1 MTLSANSNATNRLGS
16 QQGRSLQLAAVRI
29 QAGYRGYR
37 VRKQLKRLSK
47 SKVNGCKENSMAES
61 SLNRDNVD
69 IVEKSATKIQA
80 GVRGFLVRRK
90 HNKEKE
96 AATKIQA
103 GFRGF
108 KVRKEFKK
116 ANEV

>member
-1 MTLSANSNATNRLGS
+1 MTLSANDNASNRIG
-16 QQGRSLQLAAVRI
+16 QEGGSLQLAAARI

-47 SKVNGCKENSMAES
+47 TKASGCKENNMAES
-61 SLNRDNVD
+61 SLNKDNVD

-116 ANEV
+116 ANGV